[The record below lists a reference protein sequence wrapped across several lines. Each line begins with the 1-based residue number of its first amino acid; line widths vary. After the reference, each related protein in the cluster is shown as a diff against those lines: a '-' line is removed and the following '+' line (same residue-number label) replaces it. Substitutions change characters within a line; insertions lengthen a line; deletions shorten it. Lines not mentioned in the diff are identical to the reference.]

1 MLDEK
6 QGSLSTAVSSDQT
19 ELPVGID
26 LEADI
31 GTKSIKN
38 YERISYENL
47 SCKTPGRLFPGD
59 FL

>member
-6 QGSLSTAVSSDQT
+6 QGRLSTAVSSDQT
-19 ELPVGID
+19 ELPV
-26 LEADI
+26 

-47 SCKTPGRLFPGD
+47 SCKPPGRLFPGD